1 MNSASMPAALLY
13 FLFFCSGVSGLVY
26 QVVWVRE
33 LGNVFGATIHSTSLV
48 VALFMLGLGSGS
60 YLVGR
65 WADRRYLQAPESL
78 LRAYGLVEFLI
89 AGLGLAISL
98 LLPHLH
104 ALAAHF
110 SSYGVDSAGWF
121 VLSVRSYAAQGAIA
135 LGLLGP
141 ITMLMGGTLTLL
153 IRHRVRADV
162 EHAAG
167 WKIAVLYA
175 VNTAGAAAGAFLTD
189 FALVPATGL
198 RDTQLVA
205 VALNVIA
212 GGGALLFARTP
223 ARVSAHATASRGRRQ
238 TISPSPR
245 PSAPETRDTRPVHLV
260 LWTSL
265 ALLLSGFAAMGM
277 EIVWLRHFNLLL
289 GGFRAV
295 FSLVLTI
302 MLAGIGLGALMG
314 GLLDRWAARPA
325 HRLMLVQA
333 LLAAT
338 VLLGL
343 ASNSFADLD
352 VQRHAIGATLAG
364 LSPFGRRL
372 AELWYNARPML
383 LEVGVPAILMGS
395 AFPLGNAVIQHAERA
410 VGTRAGALYL
420 ANTAGAVCGSLVVGY
435 GLLPLLGMQGS
446 ATVLMAA
453 AALAILPLA
462 MATGRRAGMRAGLAP
477 ALIAASAL
485 VAWLRL
491 PPDYVLQRSLA
502 TRSASERLLAIGEGV
517 TEVVVVTEVPGLGRS
532 LMTNGHAMSSTALL
546 DQRYM
551 RALAH
556 IPLLSMARPA
566 RVLVIGFGVGNTTEA
581 ATLHPSV
588 ERVDVVDLSRQILGY
603 AGYFRDV
610 NHNVLR
616 DPRVRIYVNDGRQ
629 HLLMEP
635 EAVYDLITL
644 EPPPIAHAGV
654 AALYSR
660 EFYELARTRLTP
672 GGYLS
677 QWLPAYQVPP
687 ETSLAMARAFID
699 VFPQSVL
706 LSGTQ
711 GELLI
716 VGTRGASIDVD
727 PDRLARALAHAPA
740 VLDDLRRIDLGTVKE
755 LVGTFVGSAETLAR
769 ATRDSQPVSDDRPI
783 QEYGVRSA
791 LDPGMSGV
799 PAALVDLSAASAWCP
814 RCFDGDW
821 PAPAA
826 AGLDTY
832 LALLDEAYHAPA
844 GDPSAAAS
852 RTRPRR
858 ILGSAYLGA
867 VLPDTDAV
875 DNVIGVTWLREGRYE
890 EAADAFREALKRRAD
905 SADAN
910 RNLGTALTATGHVPE
925 AITHLRRA
933 VQLAPDNGGAQYQ
946 LGNLLLGRGDFR
958 QAADCFRVAV
968 RTLPDFAAA
977 HNSLGIALASLGELN
992 QAIEQ
997 FKQAVALEPRFEG
1010 ARQNLTSALERQ
1022 RLGAS

>member
-1 MNSASMPAALLY
+1 MPAALLY
-13 FLFFCSGVSGLVY
+13 LLFFCSGVSGLVY

-33 LGNVFGATIHSTSLV
+33 LGNVFGATIYSTSLV
-48 VALFMLGLGSGS
+48 VAIFMLGLGSGS

-65 WADRRYLQAPESL
+65 WADRRYLHAPESL

-98 LLPHLH
+98 VLPHLD
-104 ALAAHF
+104 ALAALS
-110 SSYGVDSAGWF
+110 SSYVVDSAGWF
-121 VLSVRSYAAQGAIA
+121 VLSARSYAAQGAIA

-162 EHAAG
+162 EHLAG

-175 VNTAGAAAGAFLTD
+175 VNASGAASGAFLTD

-212 GGGALLFARTP
+212 GAGALLLSPTP
-223 ARVSAHATASRGRRQ
+223 ARVPARATAASRGRRQ
-238 TISPSPR
+238 KRSPP
-245 PSAPETRDTRPVHLV
+245 PQPLATETRASVPRTQNTEHVHV
-260 LWTSL
+260 VMWTSL
-265 ALLLSGFAAMGM
+265 ALMLSGFAAMGM

-314 GLLDRWAARPA
+314 GLLDRWTARPA
-325 HRLMLVQA
+325 DRLMLVQA

-343 ASNSFADLD
+343 ASNSFAGLD
-352 VQRHAIGATLAG
+352 VQRHAIEATLAG

-383 LEVGVPAILMGS
+383 LEVGLPAILMGS
-395 AFPLGNAVIQHAERA
+395 SFPLGNAVIQHAERA

-420 ANTAGAVCGSLVVGY
+420 ANTAGAVCGSLVAGFA
-435 GLLPLLGMQGS
+435 LLPLLGMQAS

-462 MATGRRAGMRAGLAP
+462 IATGRRAGMRAALGP
-477 ALIAASAL
+477 ALIAAVAL

-491 PPDYVLQRSLA
+491 PSDYVLQRSQA
-502 TRSASERLLAIGEGV
+502 TLSAGERLLAIHEGV

-532 LMTNGHAMSSTALL
+532 LMTNGHAMSSTAPL

-556 IPLLSMARPA
+556 IPLVSMARPS

-588 ERVDVVDLSRQILGY
+588 ERVDVVDLSRQILGH

-610 NHNVLR
+610 NHDVLR

-629 HLLMEP
+629 HLLMQP

-660 EFYELARTRLTP
+660 EFYELARTRLAP

-687 ETSLAMARAFID
+687 GTSLAMARAFID

-711 GELLI
+711 GELLL
-716 VGTRGASIDVD
+716 VGTRGAAIDVD
-727 PDRLARALAHAPA
+727 PDRLARALEHAPA

-755 LVGTFVGSAETLAR
+755 IVGTFVGSAETLAR

-783 QEYGVRSA
+783 QEYGVRAA
-791 LDPGMSGV
+791 LDSGMSGV
-799 PAALVDLSAASAWCP
+799 PAALVDLPAASAWCP
-814 RCFDGDW
+814 RCFDGDR

-844 GDPSAAAS
+844 GELSAAAS

-875 DNVIGVTWLREGRYE
+875 YNVIGVTGLREGRYD

-910 RNLGTALTATGHVPE
+910 RNLGTALAAMGRAAE
-925 AITHLRRA
+925 AIPYLRRA
-933 VQLAPDNGGAQYQ
+933 VQLAPDNGGAQYE
-946 LGNLLLGRGDFR
+946 LGNLLLGRRDFR
-958 QAADCFRVAV
+958 QAADCFQVAV
-968 RTLPDFAAA
+968 RTLPDFASA

-997 FKQAVALEPRFEG
+997 FKQAVALEPGFEEG
-1010 ARQNLTSALERQ
+1010 RHNLASALQ
-1022 RLGAS
+1022 RRR